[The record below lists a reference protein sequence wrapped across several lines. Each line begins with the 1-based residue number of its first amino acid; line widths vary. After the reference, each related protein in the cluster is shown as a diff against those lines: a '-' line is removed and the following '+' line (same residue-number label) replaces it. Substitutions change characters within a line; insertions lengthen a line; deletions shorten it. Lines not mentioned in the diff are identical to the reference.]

1 MHLIFI
7 HNYLQEMSMQNKIT
21 FIYDY
26 KDGETWSTPMALLN
40 EFKERGWETEIVSIT
55 ATDDSALQLWIQQDI
70 PTDIVLFMD
79 WGRIDSKWLD
89 KSLKPTAFWIQ
100 ESGDDPQN
108 FERNYPKANR
118 FHYTI
123 TPDKQ
128 SAQEYRNRG
137 INAEWVNHFADTM
150 VQFPMNI
157 EPKYVAVTT
166 RGYGNSAFLDYL
178 TGWAEG
184 AVGNRNGLDAKEHT
198 EFLNTG
204 LMVIQ
209 NSRWKEITRR
219 IFEGMACG
227 KLVLTDR
234 LSDETGLRDIFID
247 GEDIV
252 YYDEMFDC
260 IEKMNYYNENEEERE
275 RIAHNGM
282 MKVLHNYTQI
292 QVVDKLIAAYE
303 GSRN

>member
-1 MHLIFI
+1 
-7 HNYLQEMSMQNKIT
+7 MQNKIT
-21 FIYDY
+21 FIYNY
-26 KDGETWSTPMALLN
+26 KDGEVWSTPMALVN
-40 EFKERGWETEIVSIT
+40 EFKERGWETEIVPIT
-55 ATDDSALQLWIQQDI
+55 PVDDSQLQLWIQQDI
-70 PTDIVLFMD
+70 PTNIVLFMD

-89 KSLKPTAFWIQ
+89 KNLKPNTFWIQ

-128 SAQEYRNRG
+128 SAIEYRNRG
-137 INAEWVNHFADTM
+137 INAEWVNHFADTK
-150 VQFPMNI
+150 VQFPMNL

-166 RGYGNSAFLDYL
+166 RGVGNSAFLDHL
-178 TGWAEG
+178 TNWAEG
-184 AVGNRNGLDAKEHT
+184 AVGNRNGLGPKEHT
-198 EFLNTG
+198 EFLNSG
-204 LMVIQ
+204 LMVVQ

-227 KLVLTDR
+227 KMVLTDR
-234 LSDETGLRDIFID
+234 LPEETGLSEMFID

-292 QVVDKLIAAYE
+292 QIVDKLISAYE
-303 GSRN
+303 RSRK

>member
-1 MHLIFI
+1 M
-7 HNYLQEMSMQNKIT
+7 KIT

-26 KDGETWSTPMALLN
+26 KDGEVWSTPMALVN
-40 EFKERGWETEIVSIT
+40 EFKERGWETEIVPIPT
-55 ATDDSALQLWIQQDI
+55 GDDSQLQLWIQQDI

-79 WGRIDSKWLD
+79 WGRFDSKWLD
-89 KSLKPTAFWIQ
+89 KNLKPNSFWIQ

-128 SAQEYRNRG
+128 SAIEYRNRG
-137 INAEWVNHFADTM
+137 INAEWVNHFADTA
-150 VQFPMNI
+150 VQFPMNL

-166 RGYGNSAFLDYL
+166 RGLGNSAFLDYL
-178 TGWAEG
+178 TNWGEG
-184 AVGNRNGLDAKEHT
+184 SIGNRNGLNAEEHT
-198 EFLNTG
+198 EFLNSG
-204 LMVIQ
+204 LIVIQ
-209 NSRWKEITRR
+209 NSRWKEVTRR
-219 IFEGMACG
+219 LFEGMACG
-227 KLVLTDR
+227 KMVLTDR
-234 LSDETGLRDIFID
+234 LDESTGLSEMFTD

-275 RIAHNGM
+275 RIANNGM
-282 MKVLHNYTQI
+282 MKVLHNYTQV
-292 QVVDKLIAAYE
+292 QVVDTLIKKYE
-303 GSRN
+303 LWKQK

>member
-1 MHLIFI
+1 M
-7 HNYLQEMSMQNKIT
+7 KIT
-21 FIYDY
+21 FIFDY
-26 KDGETWSTPMALLN
+26 RGEEWSMPLAIRN
-40 EFKERGWETEIVSIT
+40 EFIQRGWETEIVPIPNG
-55 ATDDSALQLWIQQDI
+55 DDSQLQLWIQQDI
-70 PTDIVLFMD
+70 PTDIVMFLD
-79 WGRIDSKWLD
+79 WGRFDSKWLD
-89 KSLKPTAFWIQ
+89 KNLKPNSFWIQ

-128 SAQEYRNRG
+128 SAEEYKICG
-137 INAEWVNHFADTM
+137 INADWINHFADTET
-150 VQFPMNI
+150 QFPLNM
-157 EPKYVAVTT
+157 EPQYTAVTT
-166 RGYGNSAFLDYL
+166 RGFGNSQFLDYL
-178 TGWAEG
+178 TQWGEG
-184 AVGNRNGLDAKEHT
+184 AIGNRNGMNAEEHT
-198 EFLNTG
+198 KFLNSG

-227 KLVLTDR
+227 KMVITDR
-234 LSDETGLRDIFID
+234 LSETTGLSEMFID

-260 IEKMNYYNENEEERE
+260 IEKINYYTENEEERE

-282 MKVLHNYTQI
+282 IKVLHNYTQI
-292 QVVDKLIAAYE
+292 QIVDNLIKKFE
-303 GSRN
+303 DWKNK

>member
-1 MHLIFI
+1 M
-7 HNYLQEMSMQNKIT
+7 KIT
-21 FIYDY
+21 FIYAY
-26 KDGETWSTPMALLN
+26 DGEEWSTPMAIVK
-40 EFKERGWETEIVSIT
+40 EFQLRGWQTEIISIGSNKT
-55 ATDDSALQLWIQQDI
+55 GSYHDLKLQRWLELKPQ
-70 PTDIVLFMD
+70 TDIVMFLD
-79 WGRIDSKWLD
+79 WGRFDSPYLD
-89 KSLKPTAFWIQ
+89 KALLPNAFWIQ

-123 TPDKQ
+123 TPDRQ

-137 INAEWVNHFADTM
+137 INAEWINHFADTM
-150 VQFPMNI
+150 VQFPMNL

-166 RGYGNSAFLDYL
+166 RGFGNSEFLDYL
-178 TGWAEG
+178 TNWAEG
-184 AVGNRNGLDAKEHT
+184 AVGNRNGLGAIEHT

-219 IFEGMACG
+219 IFEAMACG
-227 KLVLTDR
+227 KMVLTDR
-234 LSDETGLRDIFID
+234 LPEETGLSEMFIE

-282 MKVLHNYTQI
+282 MKVLHNYTQV
-292 QVVDKLIAAYE
+292 QVVNKLIEKYE
-303 GSRN
+303 NFRANL

>member
-1 MHLIFI
+1 
-7 HNYLQEMSMQNKIT
+7 MQNKIT

-26 KDGETWSTPMALLN
+26 KDGEVWSTPMALVN
-40 EFKERGWETEIVSIT
+40 EFKERNWLVDIIKTND
-55 ATDDSALQLWIQQDI
+55 TDLKNWADSKPQ
-70 PTDIVLFMD
+70 TDIVLFMD
-79 WGRIDSKWLD
+79 WGRFDSQYLNKDLV
-89 KSLKPTAFWIQ
+89 PAFWIQ

-128 SAQEYRNRG
+128 SAIEYRNRG
-137 INAEWVNHFADTM
+137 INAEWVNHFADTK
-150 VQFPMNI
+150 VQFPMNL
-157 EPKYVAVTT
+157 EPQYVAVTT
-166 RGYGNSAFLDYL
+166 RGFGNSEFLDYL
-178 TGWAEG
+178 TNWAEG
-184 AVGNRNGLDAKEHT
+184 AVGNRNGLGPKEHT
-198 EFLNTG
+198 EFLNSG
-204 LMVIQ
+204 MMVIQ

-227 KLVLTDR
+227 KMVLTDN
-234 LSDETGLRDIFID
+234 LAPETGLRDMFID

-252 YYDEMFDC
+252 YYDDMFDC

-292 QVVDKLIAAYE
+292 QIVNKLINAYE
-303 GSRN
+303 TYRHN

>member
-1 MHLIFI
+1 MR
-7 HNYLQEMSMQNKIT
+7 NKIT

-26 KDGETWSTPMALLN
+26 RDGEVWSTPLALVN
-40 EFKERGWETEIVSIT
+40 EFKERGWETQIIKTNDNDLKNWV
-55 ATDDSALQLWIQQDI
+55 DSKPQ
-70 PTDIVLFMD
+70 TDIVLFMD
-79 WGRIDSKWLD
+79 WGRFDSQYLNKDLV
-89 KSLKPTAFWIQ
+89 PAFWIQ

-137 INAEWVNHFADTM
+137 INAEWINHFADTK
-150 VQFPMNI
+150 VQFPMNL
-157 EPKYVAVTT
+157 EPQYVAVTT
-166 RGYGNSAFLDYL
+166 RGLGNSQFLDYL
-178 TGWAEG
+178 TNWAEG
-184 AVGNRNGLDAKEHT
+184 MVGNRNGLGPKEHT

-204 LMVIQ
+204 LIVIQ

-227 KLVLTDR
+227 KMVLTDR
-234 LSDETGLRDIFID
+234 LPDETGLSEMFVE

-292 QVVDKLIAAYE
+292 QVVNKLIENYE
-303 GSRN
+303 SFNNGSSGAIR

>member
-1 MHLIFI
+1 M
-7 HNYLQEMSMQNKIT
+7 KIT

-26 KDGETWSTPMALLN
+26 KDGEQWSTPLALLN
-40 EFKERGWETEIVSIT
+40 EFKERGWETQIVKT
-55 ATDDSALQLWIQQDI
+55 NDTELKNWVDSKPQ
-70 PTDIVLFMD
+70 TDIVLFMD
-79 WGRIDSKWLD
+79 WGRFDSQYLNKDLV
-89 KSLKPTAFWIQ
+89 PAFWIQ

-128 SAQEYRNRG
+128 SAIEYVNRG
-137 INAEWVNHFADTM
+137 INAEWINHFADTM
-150 VQFPMNI
+150 VQFPMNL
-157 EPKYVAVTT
+157 EPNYVAVTT
-166 RGYGNSAFLDYL
+166 RGFGNSEFLDYL
-178 TGWAEG
+178 TNWAEG
-184 AVGNRNGLDAKEHT
+184 AVGNRNGLGPKQHT
-198 EFLNTG
+198 EFLNSG

-227 KLVLTDR
+227 KMVLTDR
-234 LSDETGLRDIFID
+234 LDESTGLSEMFID

-282 MKVLHNYTQI
+282 MKVLHNYTQV
-292 QVVDKLIAAYE
+292 QVVNKLIENYE
-303 GSRN
+303 SFNNRSSRAIG

>member
-1 MHLIFI
+1 M
-7 HNYLQEMSMQNKIT
+7 KIT

-40 EFKERGWETEIVSIT
+40 EFKERGWETQIVKT
-55 ATDDSALQLWIQQDI
+55 NDADLKNWVDSKPQ
-70 PTDIVLFMD
+70 TDIVLFMD
-79 WGRIDSKWLD
+79 WGRFDSQYLNKDLV
-89 KSLKPTAFWIQ
+89 PAFWIQ

-108 FERNYPKANR
+108 FERNSPKADR
-118 FHYTI
+118 FHFTI

-128 SAQEYRNRG
+128 CAEAYTNMG
-137 INAEWVNHFADTM
+137 INAEWINHFADTA
-150 VQFPMNI
+150 VQFPMNL
-157 EPKYVAVTT
+157 EPKHVAVTT
-166 RGYGNSAFLDYL
+166 RGIGNSTFLDYI
-178 TGWAEG
+178 TRWAEG
-184 AVGNRNGLDAKEHT
+184 AVGNRNGLNAKEHT

-219 IFEGMACG
+219 IFEAMACG
-227 KLVLTDR
+227 KMVLTDR
-234 LSDETGLRDIFID
+234 LSEETGLSEMFVD

-292 QVVDKLIAAYE
+292 QVVDKLIAEYE
-303 GSRN
+303 RSRK

>member
-1 MHLIFI
+1 M
-7 HNYLQEMSMQNKIT
+7 KIT

-26 KDGETWSTPMALLN
+26 KNGEQWSTPLALLN
-40 EFKERGWETEIVSIT
+40 EFKERGWETQIIKTNNADLKNWV
-55 ATDDSALQLWIQQDI
+55 DSKPQ
-70 PTDIVLFMD
+70 TDIVLFMD
-79 WGRIDSKWLD
+79 WGRFDSQYLNKDLV
-89 KSLKPTAFWIQ
+89 PAFWIQ

-108 FERNYPKANR
+108 FERNSPKANR
-118 FHYTI
+118 FHFTI

-128 SAQEYRNRG
+128 CAEAYIKMG
-137 INAEWVNHFADTM
+137 INSEWINHFADTA
-150 VQFPMNI
+150 VQFPMNS
-157 EPKYVAVTT
+157 ESKYVAVTT
-166 RGYGNSAFLDYL
+166 RGIGNSTFLDYL
-178 TGWAEG
+178 TEWAEG
-184 AVGNRNGLDAKEHT
+184 SVGNRNGLNAQQHT
-198 EFLNTG
+198 EFLNSG

-219 IFEGMACG
+219 IYEGMACG
-227 KLVLTDR
+227 KLVITDR
-234 LSDETGLRDIFID
+234 LSNETGLSEMFID
-247 GEDIV
+247 GEDII

-303 GSRN
+303 RSK

>member
-1 MHLIFI
+1 
-7 HNYLQEMSMQNKIT
+7 MQNKIT

-26 KDGETWSTPMALLN
+26 RDGEVWSTPLALVN
-40 EFKERGWETEIVSIT
+40 EFKERGWETQIIKT
-55 ATDDSALQLWIQQDI
+55 NDTDLKNWVNSKPQ
-70 PTDIVLFMD
+70 TDIVLFMD
-79 WGRIDSKWLD
+79 WGRFDSQYLNKDLV
-89 KSLKPTAFWIQ
+89 PAFWIQ

-137 INAEWVNHFADTM
+137 INAEWINHFADTK
-150 VQFPMNI
+150 VQFPMNL
-157 EPKYVAVTT
+157 EPQYVAVTT
-166 RGYGNSAFLDYL
+166 RGLGNSQFLDYL
-178 TGWAEG
+178 TNWAEG
-184 AVGNRNGLDAKEHT
+184 AVGNRNGLGPKEHT

-204 LMVIQ
+204 LIVIQ

-227 KLVLTDR
+227 KMVLTDR
-234 LSDETGLRDIFID
+234 LPDETGLSEMFVE

-292 QVVDKLIAAYE
+292 QVVNKLIENYE
-303 GSRN
+303 SFNNGSSGAIR

>member
-1 MHLIFI
+1 M
-7 HNYLQEMSMQNKIT
+7 KIT

-26 KDGETWSTPMALLN
+26 KDGETWSTPLALLN
-40 EFKERGWETEIVSIT
+40 EFKERGWDTQIIKT
-55 ATDDSALQLWIQQDI
+55 NDTDLKNWVDSKPQ
-70 PTDIVLFMD
+70 TDIVLFMD
-79 WGRIDSKWLD
+79 WGRFDSQYLNKDLV
-89 KSLKPTAFWIQ
+89 PAFWIQ

-128 SAQEYRNRG
+128 SSQEYRNRG
-137 INAEWVNHFADTM
+137 INAEWVNHFADTA
-150 VQFPMNI
+150 VQFPLNI
-157 EPKYVAVTT
+157 EPQYVAVTT
-166 RGYGNSAFLDYL
+166 RGYGNSEFLDYL
-178 TGWAEG
+178 TRWAEG
-184 AVGNRNGLDAKEHT
+184 GVGNKNGMGAEEHT
-198 EFLNTG
+198 KFLNSG

-234 LSDETGLRDIFID
+234 LPEETSLYQMFIE

-260 IEKMNYYNENEEERE
+260 IEKMNYYNENEAERE

-292 QVVDKLIAAYE
+292 QVVDKLITE
-303 GSRN
+303 FNNFKKIK

>member
-1 MHLIFI
+1 
-7 HNYLQEMSMQNKIT
+7 MQNKIT

-26 KDGETWSTPMALLN
+26 KEGEIWSTPMALLN
-40 EFKERGWETEIVSIT
+40 EFKERGWETEIVPIT
-55 ATDDSALQLWIQQDI
+55 STDDSQLQLWIQQDI

-89 KSLKPTAFWIQ
+89 KSLKPNTFWIQ

-128 SAQEYRNRG
+128 SAIEYRNRG
-137 INAEWVNHFADTM
+137 INAEWVNHFADTK
-150 VQFPMNI
+150 VQFPMNL
-157 EPKYVAVTT
+157 EPKYVAVTS
-166 RGYGNSAFLDYL
+166 RGRGGSEFLDYL
-178 TGWAEG
+178 TNWAEG
-184 AVGNRNGLDAKEHT
+184 AIGNRNGMGPKEHT
-198 EFLNTG
+198 EFLNSG
-204 LMVIQ
+204 IMVIQ
-209 NSRWKEITRR
+209 NSRHKEITRR
-219 IFEGMACG
+219 LFEGMACG
-227 KLVLTDR
+227 KLVLTDN
-234 LSDETGLRDIFID
+234 LSPETGLRDIFID

-252 YYDEMFDC
+252 YYDDMFDC

-292 QVVDKLIAAYE
+292 QVVDKLIEQYE
-303 GSRN
+303 KNRHN